1 MSNNKLA
8 KKDRILVVDDIF
20 DNLLVIETIL
30 EDEGY
35 EIEIQESSKL
45 GLKMAEESLPD
56 LILLDVMMPEMDG
69 YEFTRRIRQNQQLPY
84 IPILLITAYDSI
96 SVVEGLDAGADDFIR
111 KPVDADELQ
120 ARVRSLLR
128 LKHSIDE
135 RDHMA
140 SLRQDFVSRFT
151 HDLRTP
157 IAASNRILKLL
168 REGRFFEISP
178 DIEQIFTTMITSNDD
193 LLHMV
198 NSLLEVYRYE
208 ADCKKINFDKI
219 NIHDL
224 VRDVVQELTPLAE
237 EKQLSLKSNLEN
249 LENLENNNSENS
261 EVYTIF
267 ADRIEIK
274 RVLTNLIGNAI
285 KFTQTGFIE
294 VTLQLADT
302 VQIKIKDTGSGIA
315 PEEQAILFERFR
327 PGKHKNSGSGLGLYL
342 SRCIIE
348 AHDGS
353 INVESES
360 GNGSTFTI
368 SLPKSDSS
376 QQLTVSSE
384 Q

>member
-1 MSNNKLA
+1 MSYSKLE

-45 GLKMAEESLPD
+45 GLQIAEESPPD

-69 YEFTRRIRQNQQLPY
+69 YEFTRRIRQNQQLPF
-84 IPILLITAYDSI
+84 IPILLITAHDSI

-157 IAASNRILKLL
+157 LAASNRILKLL
-168 REGRFFEISP
+168 REGRFFEVSS

-208 ADCKKINFDKI
+208 ADCKQINFDKI
-219 NIHDL
+219 NIYDL

-237 EKQLSLKSNLEN
+237 EKELSLKCNLED
-249 LENLENNNSENS
+249 LEKNNSDS
-261 EVYTIF
+261 EQYIIL

-285 KFTQTGFIE
+285 KFTTTGFIE
-294 VTLQLADT
+294 VNLQLDADT
-302 VQIKIKDTGSGIA
+302 AQIKIKDTGSGIA

-342 SRCIIE
+342 SRRIIE
-348 AHDGS
+348 AHKGS

-368 SLPKSDSS
+368 NLPKSVNS
-376 QQLTVSSE
+376 
-384 Q
+384 

>member
-1 MSNNKLA
+1 MSSNKLE
-8 KKDRILVVDDIF
+8 KKDRILVVDDVF

-45 GLKMAEESLPD
+45 GLKMAEESPPD
-56 LILLDVMMPEMDG
+56 LILLDVMMPEIDG
-69 YEFTRRIRQNQQLPY
+69 YEFTRRIRQNQQLPF
-84 IPILLITAYDSI
+84 IPILLITAHDSI

-157 IAASNRILKLL
+157 LAASNRILKLL

-219 NIHDL
+219 NIYDL

-237 EKQLSLKSNLEN
+237 EKELSLKSNLED
-249 LENLENNNSENS
+249 LEKNNPDSEQ
-261 EVYTIF
+261 YTIF

-294 VTLQLADT
+294 VNLQLDSDT
-302 VQIKIKDTGSGIA
+302 VQIQIKDTGSGIA

-342 SRCIIE
+342 SRRIIE
-348 AHDGS
+348 AHLGS

-368 SLPKSDSS
+368 GLPKSADS
-376 QQLTVSSE
+376 
-384 Q
+384 

>member
-1 MSNNKLA
+1 MSYNKQEQQ
-8 KKDRILVVDDIF
+8 DRILVVDDIF

-45 GLKMAEESLPD
+45 ALEMVEESPPD
-56 LILLDVMMPEMDG
+56 LILLDVMMPEIDG
-69 YEFTRRIRQNQQLPY
+69 YEFTRRIRQNQQLPF

-96 SVVEGLDAGADDFIR
+96 SVVEGLDVGADDFIR

-157 IAASNRILKLL
+157 LAASNRILKLL
-168 REGRFFEISP
+168 REGKFFEISP
-178 DIEQIFTTMITSNDD
+178 DVEQIFTTMITSNDD

-208 ADCKKINFDKI
+208 ADCKQINFDKI
-219 NIHDL
+219 NISDL
-224 VRDVVQELTPLAE
+224 VRNVVQELMPLAE
-237 EKQLSLKSNLEN
+237 EKGLILKSNLGN
-249 LENLENNNSENS
+249 DNSEDS
-261 EVYTIF
+261 ELSTIL

-274 RVLTNLIGNAI
+274 RVLTNIIGNAI
-285 KFTQTGFIE
+285 KFTKTGSIE
-294 VTLQLADT
+294 VNLKLDSETAE
-302 VQIKIKDTGSGIA
+302 IKIQDTGHGISL
-315 PEEQAILFERFR
+315 EEQAILFERFR

-342 SRCIIE
+342 SRRIVE
-348 AHDGS
+348 AHKGS
-353 INVESES
+353 INVESEP
-360 GNGSTFTI
+360 GNGSVFTI
-368 SLPKSDSS
+368 SLPKS
-376 QQLTVSSE
+376 VKE
-384 Q
+384 F

>member
-1 MSNNKLA
+1 MSYSKPK

-45 GLKMAEESLPD
+45 ALEMVEESPPD
-56 LILLDVMMPEMDG
+56 LILLDVMMPEIDG
-69 YEFTRRIRQNQQLPY
+69 YEFTRRIRQNQKLPF
-84 IPILLITAYDSI
+84 IPILLITAYDNI

-157 IAASNRILKLL
+157 LAASNRILKLL

-208 ADCKKINFDKI
+208 ADCKQINFDQI
-219 NIHDL
+219 NIYDL
-224 VRDVVQELTPLAE
+224 VRDVVQELAPLAE
-237 EKQLSLKSNLEN
+237 EKELILKSNLEK
-249 LENLENNNSENS
+249 LENDHTENS
-261 EVYTIF
+261 ELHTIF

-294 VTLQLADT
+294 VNLQLNSDT
-302 VQIKIKDTGSGIA
+302 VQIKIKDTGAGIA

-342 SRCIIE
+342 SRRIIE
-348 AHDGS
+348 AHKGS

-368 SLPKSDSS
+368 GLPKSINNY
-376 QQLTVSSE
+376 QLTINN
-384 Q
+384 

>member
-1 MSNNKLA
+1 MSSSKLE
-8 KKDRILVVDDIF
+8 KKGRILVVDDIF

-35 EIEIQESSKL
+35 EIEIQESSKI
-45 GLKMAEESLPD
+45 GLTIVEESPPD

-157 IAASNRILKLL
+157 LAASNRILKLL

-219 NIHDL
+219 NIYEL
-224 VRDVVQELTPLAE
+224 VRDVVQELAPLAE
-237 EKQLSLKSNLEN
+237 EKELTLKSNLDN
-249 LENLENNNSENS
+249 LEKNNPENS
-261 EVYTIF
+261 ELHTIF
-267 ADRIEIK
+267 AR
-274 RVLTNLIGNAI
+274 
-285 KFTQTGFIE
+285 
-294 VTLQLADT
+294 
-302 VQIKIKDTGSGIA
+302 
-315 PEEQAILFERFR
+315 
-327 PGKHKNSGSGLGLYL
+327 
-342 SRCIIE
+342 
-348 AHDGS
+348 
-353 INVESES
+353 
-360 GNGSTFTI
+360 
-368 SLPKSDSS
+368 SD
-376 QQLTVSSE
+376 
-384 Q
+384 

>member
-1 MSNNKLA
+1 MSYSKLE

-35 EIEIQESSKL
+35 EIEIQENSKQ
-45 GLKMAEESLPD
+45 GLKIAEESPPD

-69 YEFTRRIRQNQQLPY
+69 YEFTRRIRQNQQLPF
-84 IPILLITAYDSI
+84 IPILLITAHDSI

-157 IAASNRILKLL
+157 LAAANRILKLL
-168 REGRFFEISP
+168 REGRFFEVSP

-208 ADCKKINFDKI
+208 ADCKQINFDKI
-219 NIHDL
+219 NILDL

-237 EKQLSLKSNLEN
+237 EKELILKSNLDN
-249 LENLENNNSENS
+249 LENSSTEKTEF
-261 EVYTIF
+261 YTIF

-285 KFTQTGFIE
+285 KFTTTGFIE
-294 VTLQLADT
+294 VDLQLNSETA
-302 VQIKIKDTGSGIA
+302 QIKIKDTGSGIA
-315 PEEQAILFERFR
+315 PEEKAILFERFR

-342 SRCIIE
+342 SRRIIE
-348 AHDGS
+348 AHLGS

-368 SLPKSDSS
+368 NLPKSPNS
-376 QQLTVSSE
+376 
-384 Q
+384 

>member
-1 MSNNKLA
+1 MAYSKIE
-8 KKDRILVVDDIF
+8 KKDRILVVDDVY

-35 EIEIQESSKL
+35 EIEIQQDSQIAL
-45 GLKMAEESLPD
+45 RMVEESPPD
-56 LILLDVMMPEMDG
+56 LILLDLMMPEIDG
-69 YEFTRRIRQNQQLPY
+69 YEFTRRVRQNKQLPF

-96 SVVEGLDAGADDFIR
+96 TVADGLDAGAEDFIR

-120 ARVRSLLR
+120 PRVRSLLR

-157 IAASNRILKLL
+157 LAASNRVLKLL

-178 DIEQIFTTMITSNDD
+178 EVEQIFSTMITSNDD

-208 ADCKKINFDKI
+208 ADCKQINFDKI
-219 NIHDL
+219 NISNL
-224 VRDVVQELTPLAE
+224 VRDVVQELKPLAE
-237 EKQLSLKSNLEN
+237 EKELILKSNLEN
-249 LENLENNNSENS
+249 NLENNNSEDNELS
-261 EVYTIF
+261 TIF

-274 RVLTNLIGNAI
+274 RVLTNIIGNAI
-285 KFTQTGFIE
+285 KFTKTGFIE
-294 VTLQLADT
+294 VNLTLDSQTAE
-302 VQIKIKDTGSGIA
+302 IKIQDTGPGISA
-315 PEEQAILFERFR
+315 EEQAILFERFR

-342 SRCIIE
+342 SRRIID
-348 AHDGS
+348 AHNGS
-353 INVESES
+353 INVESEPDK
-360 GNGSTFTI
+360 GSLFTI
-368 SLPKSDSS
+368 NLPR
-376 QQLTVSSE
+376 TVNS
-384 Q
+384 

>member
-1 MSNNKLA
+1 MYNQKNE
-8 KKDRILVVDDIF
+8 KKDRILVVDDIY

-35 EIEIQESSKL
+35 EIEIQQDSQIA
-45 GLKMAEESLPD
+45 LKIVEESPPD
-56 LILLDVMMPEMDG
+56 IILLDLMMPEIDG
-69 YEFTRRIRQNQQLPY
+69 YEFTRRVRQNKQLPF
-84 IPILLITAYDSI
+84 IPILLITAYDNI
-96 SVVEGLDAGADDFIR
+96 TVADGLDAGAEDFIR

-157 IAASNRILKLL
+157 LAASNRILKLL
-168 REGRFFEISP
+168 REGRFFKISP
-178 DIEQIFTTMITSNDD
+178 EVEQIFTTMITSNDD

-208 ADCKKINFDKI
+208 ADCKQINFDKI
-219 NIHDL
+219 DISNL
-224 VRDVVQELTPLAE
+224 VRDVVQELKPLAE
-237 EKQLSLKSNLEN
+237 EKELILKSNLED
-249 LENLENNNSENS
+249 NNSKDS
-261 EVYTIF
+261 ELSTIF

-274 RVLTNLIGNAI
+274 RVLTNIIGNAI
-285 KFTQTGFIE
+285 KFTKTGLIE
-294 VTLQLADT
+294 VNLTLDSQTAEINI
-302 VQIKIKDTGSGIA
+302 QDTGSGITS
-315 PEEQAILFERFR
+315 EEQAILFERFR

-342 SRCIIE
+342 SRRIIE
-348 AHDGS
+348 AHNGS
-353 INVESES
+353 INVESKPEK
-360 GNGSTFTI
+360 GSLFTI
-368 SLPKSDSS
+368 HLPR
-376 QQLTVSSE
+376 TGNSE